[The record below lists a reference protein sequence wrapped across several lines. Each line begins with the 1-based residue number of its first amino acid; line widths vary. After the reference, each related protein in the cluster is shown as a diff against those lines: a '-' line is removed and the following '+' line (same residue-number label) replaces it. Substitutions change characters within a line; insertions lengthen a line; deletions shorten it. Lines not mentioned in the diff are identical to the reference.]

1 MKPQVLSADEPRAP
15 EALIAREDV
24 VLQPHQASATAQTR
38 TRMGMGMGMGMMV
51 DVFAGRT
58 PQGLVM

>member
-24 VLQPHQASATAQTR
+24 VLQPHQASVTAQTR
-38 TRMGMGMGMGMMV
+38 TRMGKMV